1 MRAPG
6 RFPEP
11 MNGGRHELV
20 QQEERRSLFMRSRS
34 VWYLVSALAALCFLS
49 STSGI
54 AAEKIYINGID
65 ANFPPFAFVDKNG
78 NPDGFDVRALD
89 WIAKE
94 MGFKVKHQ
102 PMDWDGIV
110 PSLKAKKIDIV
121 ASGMSIT
128 EERKK
133 QVSFSTSYWKIKQVL
148 VAKKDAKVTAEQAL
162 ADGNKIGVQRGTTEA
177 KWIEENLIKKAGKK
191 FELVQYDSAP
201 LAVEDVINGRIIAA
215 AMDDAPAM
223 DAVKKKPVKIVGG
236 FGMGDELFGY
246 AIRKEDTE
254 FLKKV
259 NEGLKKLMK
268 SPYWAELKKTYI
280 DK

>member
-1 MRAPG
+1 MRRNWCAV
-6 RFPEP
+6 
-11 MNGGRHELV
+11 LTLAV
-20 QQEERRSLFMRSRS
+20 LC
-34 VWYLVSALAALCFLS
+34 VLSATTA
-49 STSGI
+49 I
-54 AAEKIYINGID
+54 AAEKVYINGID
-65 ANFPPFAFVDKNG
+65 ANFPPFAYVDKSG
-78 NPDGFDVRALD
+78 NPDGFDVKALD

-102 PMDWDGIV
+102 PMDWDGII

-128 EERKK
+128 DERKK
-133 QVSFSTSYWKIKQVL
+133 QVNFSIPYWKIKQVL
-148 VAKKDAKVTAEQAL
+148 VAKKEAKITPEQAL
-162 ADGNKIGVQRGTTEA
+162 ADGKKIGVQRGTTEA
-177 KWIEENLIKKAGKK
+177 KWIEENLIKKGGKK

-201 LAVEDVINGRIIAA
+201 LAIEDVINGRIVAA
-215 AMDDAPAM
+215 AMDDAPAL
-223 DAVKKKPVKIVGG
+223 DAAKKKPVKILGG
-236 FGMGDELFGY
+236 FGMKDEEFGY
-246 AIRKEDTE
+246 AIRKEDAE

>member
-1 MRAPG
+1 MRRKGFWGAA
-6 RFPEP
+6 
-11 MNGGRHELV
+11 LV
-20 QQEERRSLFMRSRS
+20 
-34 VWYLVSALAALCFLS
+34 LAAQCVLS
-49 STSGI
+49 ATTVI
-54 AAEKIYINGID
+54 AAEKVYINGID
-65 ANFPPFAFVDKNG
+65 ANFPPFAFVDKSG
-78 NPDGFDVRALD
+78 NPDGFDVKALD

-128 EERKK
+128 DERKK
-133 QVSFSTSYWKIKQVL
+133 QVNFTIPYWKIKQVL
-148 VAKKDAKVTAEQAL
+148 VAKKEAKITAEQAL

-177 KWIEENLIKKAGKK
+177 KWIDENLIKKGGKK

-201 LAVEDVINGRIIAA
+201 LAVEDVVNGRIIAA
-215 AMDDAPAM
+215 AMDDAPAI
-223 DAVKKKPVKIVGG
+223 DATKKKPVKILGG
-236 FGMGDELFGY
+236 FGMKDEDFGY
-246 AIRKEDTE
+246 AIRKEDAE

-268 SPYWAELKKTYI
+268 SPYWAELKKTYL

>member
-1 MRAPG
+1 
-6 RFPEP
+6 
-11 MNGGRHELV
+11 
-20 QQEERRSLFMRSRS
+20 MRSKWLWCWVLAPAVLSFLFSQS
-34 VWYLVSALAALCFLS
+34 V
-49 STSGI
+49 I
-54 AAEKIYINGID
+54 AAEKVYINGID
-65 ANFPPFAFVDKNG
+65 ANFPPFAYLDKSG
-78 NPDGFDVRALD
+78 HPDGFDVKALD

-128 EERKK
+128 DERKQ
-133 QVSFSTSYWKIKQVL
+133 QVSFTTAYWKIKQVL

-177 KWIEENLIKKAGKK
+177 KWIEENLLKKAGKK

-201 LAVEDVINGRIIAA
+201 LAIEDVINGRIIAA
-215 AMDDAPAM
+215 AMEDAPAL
-223 DAVKKKPVKIVGG
+223 DAAKKKPVKILGG
-236 FGMGDELFGY
+236 FGMADEFFGY
-246 AIRKEDTE
+246 AVRKEDAE

-268 SPYWAELKKTYI
+268 TPTWAELKKTYI